1 MSTASE
7 SSDFATFVRM
17 YKQWGESR
25 NRRLEGNLHPLA
37 ASQHLTN
44 PVQHPTAQRLSPAR
58 SRPQP
63 YRQPPLRNPADF
75 STFSQALDYVKK
87 RQDEIHMT
95 LNALQTMTE
104 QINKYRSYLH
114 S

>member
-1 MSTASE
+1 SL
-7 SSDFATFVRM
+7 SSDFATVVRM

-25 NRRLEGNLHPLA
+25 KQRLEGNLHPLA
-37 ASQHLTN
+37 ASQHPTN

-58 SRPQP
+58 ARPQP
-63 YRQPPLRNPADF
+63 YQQPPLRDPADF
-75 STFSQALDYVKK
+75 STFSQALDDVKK
-87 RQDEIHMT
+87 RQDEIHMA
-95 LNALQTMTE
+95 LNALAE